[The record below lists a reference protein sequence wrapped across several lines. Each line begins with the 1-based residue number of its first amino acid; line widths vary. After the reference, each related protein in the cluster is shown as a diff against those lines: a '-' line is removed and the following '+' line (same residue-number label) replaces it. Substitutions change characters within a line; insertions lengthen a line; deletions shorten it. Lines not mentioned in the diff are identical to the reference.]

1 MTAGLMRRL
10 VGISA
15 AVGALACTPLNL
27 WVYDDPG
34 LEVSRVRVDHEANR
48 DPVVLGLA
56 VWNPNDYDVQTARL
70 ELQLKLD
77 DVPVGHFSRDSIV
90 PVPQVGLADLTLPLT
105 VVKGAS
111 KQRIRAM
118 VSGKHRFAVE
128 GRATFS
134 TPFGPRK
141 VRFAHQGDLAFRGAK
156 EARVATTVAA
166 DSLNHRAR
174 RGIYAPRLPGV
185 RPTPDQG
192 VQPEMREPRAE
203 SR

>member
-1 MTAGLMRRL
+1 MG
-10 VGISA
+10 
-15 AVGALACTPLNL
+15 L

-34 LEVSRVRVDHEANR
+34 LEVSRVRLQNDTGT

-56 VWNPNDYDVQTARL
+56 VWNPNDYDVSTARL
-70 ELQLKLD
+70 EVQLKLD
-77 DVPVGHFSRDSIV
+77 NVDVGHFSRDSII

-105 VVKGAS
+105 VPGAVR
-111 KQRIRAM
+111 QRVLAM
-118 VSGKHRFAVE
+118 GSGSHRFSVE

-141 VRFAHQGDLAFRGAK
+141 VRFAHQGDLAFRGAN
-156 EARVATTVAA
+156 EARIATTVAA

-185 RPTPDQG
+185 RPSPDRSP
-192 VQPEMREPRAE
+192 QPMREPRPDP
-203 SR
+203 R